1 MAKTISK
8 PRRRQPAAHDDE
20 DTMTA
25 TAPTTPKKTTI
36 LELATKMDAAV
47 RDVETRR
54 QAVDVARVAL
64 DSATQEYSA
73 AIETLTTLRADFQ
86 TLMDDVLSVGGTV
99 HVAQP

>member
-1 MAKTISK
+1 
-8 PRRRQPAAHDDE
+8 
-20 DTMTA
+20 MTEA
-25 TAPTTPKKTTI
+25 TPKKTTM

-64 DSATQEYSA
+64 DAATEEYGA
-73 AIETLTTLRADFQ
+73 AVTTLTTLRAEFQ